1 MGSRPRSRGCYG
13 SLIGLAG
20 RLRTGNVYDFYVL
33 LEDGGLIIVDY
44 CPDYRGHHSTQKKKN
59 CAASEKKTEIVKNGD
74 GHPGM
79 EAG

>member
-1 MGSRPRSRGCYG
+1 M
-13 SLIGLAG
+13 
-20 RLRTGNVYDFYVL
+20 YDFYVL